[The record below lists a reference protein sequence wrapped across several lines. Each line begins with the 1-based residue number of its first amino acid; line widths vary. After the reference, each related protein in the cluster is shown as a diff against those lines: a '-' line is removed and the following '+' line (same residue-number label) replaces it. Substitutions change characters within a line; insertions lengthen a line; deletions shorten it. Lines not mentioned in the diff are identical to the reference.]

1 MKAMLPS
8 FIIIGAA
15 KSATTWIT
23 HKLQQNPAVFLP
35 GPEPHYFSTE
45 FHRRESWYQSIF
57 QDARPGQV
65 IGEKSADYLAHPEAP
80 RRIAQRFPDIRLIV
94 QLRNPIERAYS
105 DYCMLFR
112 RGTVGGNPENYLV
125 RSRTS
130 VPRFLDDGLYGQ
142 HLARFMEFFPREQL
156 QVVLYDDI
164 RAQPEAIIADVSRH
178 IGVEPWLNGVAASER
193 VKYKDAP
200 MLPLGLRK
208 LLQPM
213 KGLAQPLR
221 DKPWFIAA
229 HRRLAR
235 PVEYPPLTGN
245 LRAQMLDYYA
255 DDISNLSRLLGRDM
269 GFWLNESASA

>member
-1 MKAMLPS
+1 METALPS

-57 QDARPGQV
+57 KDAQPGQV

-80 RRIAQRFPDIRLIV
+80 RRIAQRFPGIKLIV

-105 DYCMLFR
+105 DYCMLYR
-112 RGTVGGNPENYLV
+112 RGTVKGNPENYLV
-125 RSRTS
+125 RAHTD

-142 HLARFMEFFPREQL
+142 HLARFLEFFPKEQL
-156 QVVLYDDI
+156 KVILYDDI
-164 RAQPEAIIADVSRH
+164 RNQPAAIIEDISSY
-178 IGVEPWLNGVAASER
+178 IGVEPFLDNVAAAER

-208 LLQPM
+208 LLEPV

-221 DKPWFIAA
+221 GKPWFAA
-229 HRRLAR
+229 VHRKIAR
-235 PVEYPPLTGN
+235 PVEYPPLTAD
-245 LRAQMLDYYA
+245 LRARMRDYFA
-255 DDISNLSRLLGRDM
+255 DDVTGLGKLLGRDM
-269 GFWLNESASA
+269 NFWLAEDRAG